1 MSEIFDDESFFTNDE
16 PTSECTEKANICKY
30 PFRCKECYS
39 IAKIED
45 FDFKSSK
52 YNISCKNGHYF
63 NYDSYENLIDKAIIN
78 LNNALCNICMKS
90 QSNKDLF
97 KCNICNKFFCN
108 DCKDTHKEKSSHSNF
123 IKLNEII
130 IFNDKND
137 KKNITN
143 YNDDE
148 SRKIQDFNKKIINV
162 KQALHDLKNE
172 ITKKIDYYLEV
183 INNYYETHENFYICY
198 KNNIEDF
205 GKNDILNSN
214 LKLFQ
219 DNILRINNYL
229 EDTINNIKKSDFE
242 EKILS
247 FIKILKDFDST
258 DVFTL
263 KEKRNKKIVE
273 MDKMKL
279 NLDSET
285 NCFCPFN
292 QEKYMLFGLKT
303 GEIKMYQQTNKS
315 HFKYVLSMEAFGDQV
330 QHICELDKDLIAAT
344 DGKSTIKIIQF
355 KENYSNYTIVQT
367 LSLKEDSG
375 YIYSMIPLPLLS
387 SNNKNHYFC
396 TGDDKHI
403 LIFKSNSEPKY
414 LNGKEEDNKDIFFE
428 LFKDIKVNT
437 LVHCLIE
444 ANENYIFA
452 ACTEK
457 NIIKIFDMKNNF
469 KELEDIKGFELSKGS
484 NILALVPVK
493 NILIVGCT
501 DGFILINI
509 RKRKIYKRVH
519 CRYSVLCLDM
529 LSENTL
535 VCCTSDKNEN
545 RIKQYSLE
553 EGTFQFNKISER
565 KIHNNYNIWKLKKV
579 NQKIFFLDNEN
590 KVNYLI

>member
-1 MSEIFDDESFFTNDE
+1 
-16 PTSECTEKANICKY
+16 
-30 PFRCKECYS
+30 
-39 IAKIED
+39 
-45 FDFKSSK
+45 
-52 YNISCKNGHYF
+52 
-63 NYDSYENLIDKAIIN
+63 
-78 LNNALCNICMKS
+78 MKS

-148 SRKIQDFNKKIINV
+148 SREIQDFNKNIINV
-162 KQALHDLKNE
+162 KQALYDLKNE

-183 INNYYETHENFYICY
+183 INNYYETNENFYICY

-205 GKNDILNSN
+205 EKDDILNSN
-214 LKLFQ
+214 IKLFQ

-229 EDTINNIKKSDFE
+229 EDTINHIKKSDFE

-273 MDKMKL
+273 MDKMKITF
-279 NLDSET
+279 DSET
-285 NCFCPFN
+285 NSFCPFN

-315 HFKYVLSMEAFGDQV
+315 HFKFILSMKVFGDQV
-330 QHICELDKDLIAAT
+330 QHICELDKDLISAT
-344 DGKSTIKIIQF
+344 DGNSTIKIIQF

-387 SNNKNHYFC
+387 ANNKNHYFC
-396 TGDDKHI
+396 IGDDKHI

-484 NILALVPVK
+484 NILALVPFK
-493 NILIVGCT
+493 NILIVGCV

-545 RIKQYSLE
+545 RIKQYSLD

-565 KIHNNYNIWKLKKV
+565 KIHNNYDIWKLKKV